1 MNHSYLNYLYM
12 ETKKKKKG
20 LPVDDTATTD
30 MTAVIEPV
38 DSTSPDDSLETTPA
52 PTADTEE
59 VAITTPT
66 TVENTND
73 APTPEP
79 LPENVLTAEDSN
91 SEPDTT
97 EQAATTVTAL
107 PSPQEMVDRLA
118 ASQHYTDNERQA
130 MSTFLATLLDETSKG
145 EIGETT
151 LQILAHAVNY
161 ERDMLQAAREGEI
174 KGRNMKIEEYL
185 IERKSAEEVRQL
197 GSAAAPSRPVPPA
210 SVIGGLSAADRMSIW
225 ERGHEKRVC
234 HH

>member
-1 MNHSYLNYLYM
+1 M
-12 ETKKKKKG
+12 ETKKKKKE
-20 LPVDDTATTD
+20 LPVDNTETMDT
-30 MTAVIEPV
+30 TAVIEPV
-38 DSTSPDDSLETTPA
+38 DSTPPENSQETTPA

-59 VAITTPT
+59 DAITAPT
-66 TVENTND
+66 TMENTD
-73 APTPEP
+73 DTQTTEP
-79 LPENVLTAEDSN
+79 LPENALTADDSN
-91 SEPDTT
+91 SEPDTAG
-97 EQAATTVTAL
+97 QAAVSGTTL
-107 PSPQEMVDRLA
+107 PTPQEMVDRLA
-118 ASQHYTDNERQA
+118 ASRNYTDNERLA
-130 MSTFLATLLDETSKG
+130 MSTLLATLLDETTKG

-197 GSAAAPSRPVPPA
+197 GSSAAPSRPVPPA

>member
-1 MNHSYLNYLYM
+1 M
-12 ETKKKKKG
+12 ETKKKKKR
-20 LPVDDTATTD
+20 LPVDDTATMDT
-30 MTAVIEPV
+30 TAVIEPV
-38 DSTSPDDSLETTPA
+38 DSTSPENSKETTPA

-59 VAITTPT
+59 VAITAPT

-73 APTPEP
+73 APTTEP
-79 LPENVLTAEDSN
+79 LPENAPVAEDSN

-97 EQAATTVTAL
+97 VQAAETVAAL

-118 ASQHYTDNERQA
+118 ASQHYTDNERLA
-130 MSTFLATLLDETSKG
+130 MSKLLATLLDETSKG

-197 GSAAAPSRPVPPA
+197 GSTAAPSRPAPPA

-225 ERGHEKRVC
+225 KRGHEKRVC

>member
-1 MNHSYLNYLYM
+1 M

-20 LPVDDTATTD
+20 LPVDDTATMN

-38 DSTSPDDSLETTPA
+38 DSTSPDESQDTTPA

-59 VAITTPT
+59 VAITAPT

-73 APTPEP
+73 APTTEP
-79 LPENVLTAEDSN
+79 LSENALTAEDSN

-97 EQAATTVTAL
+97 VQAATTVTAL

-118 ASQHYTDNERQA
+118 ASRHYTDNERQA
-130 MSTFLATLLDETSKG
+130 MSTLLATLLDETSKG

-161 ERDMLQAAREGEI
+161 ERDMQQAAREGEI

-197 GSAAAPSRPVPPA
+197 GSTAAPSRPVPPA

>member
-1 MNHSYLNYLYM
+1 
-12 ETKKKKKG
+12 
-20 LPVDDTATTD
+20 
-30 MTAVIEPV
+30 
-38 DSTSPDDSLETTPA
+38 
-52 PTADTEE
+52 
-59 VAITTPT
+59 
-66 TVENTND
+66 
-73 APTPEP
+73 
-79 LPENVLTAEDSN
+79 
-91 SEPDTT
+91 
-97 EQAATTVTAL
+97 
-107 PSPQEMVDRLA
+107 MVDRLA
-118 ASQHYTDNERQA
+118 ASQHYTDNERHA
-130 MSTFLATLLDETSKG
+130 MSTLLATLLDETSKG

-197 GSAAAPSRPVPPA
+197 GSTAAPSRPAPPA

>member
-1 MNHSYLNYLYM
+1 M

-20 LPVDDTATTD
+20 LPIDDTATMDT
-30 MTAVIEPV
+30 TAVIEPV
-38 DSTSPDDSLETTPA
+38 NPTPPENSQETTPA
-52 PTADTEE
+52 TDTEE
-59 VAITTPT
+59 VALTAPT
-66 TVENTND
+66 TVENTN
-73 APTPEP
+73 ATQTTEP
-79 LPENVLTAEDSN
+79 LPENALTAENSS
-91 SEPDTT
+91 SEPDMVGQPA
-97 EQAATTVTAL
+97 ETVTAL
-107 PSPQEMVDRLA
+107 PTPQEMVDRQA
-118 ASQHYTDNERQA
+118 ANQHYTDNERHA
-130 MSTFLATLLDETSKG
+130 MSTLLATLLDETSKG

-197 GSAAAPSRPVPPA
+197 GSAAAPSRPAPPA